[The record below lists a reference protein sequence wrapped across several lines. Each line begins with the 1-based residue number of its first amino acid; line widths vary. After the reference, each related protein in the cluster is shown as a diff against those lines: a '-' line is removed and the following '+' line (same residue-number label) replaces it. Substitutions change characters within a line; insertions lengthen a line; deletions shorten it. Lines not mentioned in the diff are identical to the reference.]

1 MSVVHNNIPARAFL
15 TPPATCNSRRFL
27 PNLPATERK
36 STAIPA
42 KSPDIITNLPSAD
55 SPYGRAKHVQLVDKN
70 PNKAVSMFWTAIN
83 AGDRVDSA
91 LKDMAVVM
99 KQLDR
104 SDEAIEA
111 IKSFRHLCP
120 SESQESLDNI
130 LLELYKRC
138 GRTDELIETLQAKLK
153 QIEKGSA
160 FGGKRVKAG
169 RSQGKKKDITIEQEY
184 ARVLGNL
191 AWAYLQQGRYKS
203 AEEMYRNSL
212 SFELDRNKQCNLA
225 VCLMHMNRMT
235 ESRLL
240 LQTVRDSSGNREMDE
255 SFAKAYERAM
265 ETLTKLESR
274 QGEKLTAS
282 AEERHVNVPAPFS
295 PFKYRGP
302 EGCFAQNGGPKG
314 RFGELSD
321 ANRVDSPGRNNW
333 FQPSSQYSYGDK
345 WKKAT
350 FGKWGSKGTTKE
362 SFMFNKEEVASPL
375 PNEANSEVLL
385 TQPRRCTWSF
395 GNEEKKKAVVHD
407 VHRKLIFGQVNAE
420 NCPSKSSSAS
430 NCINGMQAPPDGD
443 DGFKK
448 PNSDT
453 TDSDKSTEPVEETA
467 TDSEG
472 HHDIQSQSK
481 SPRGTDYQDFVTWTG
496 KKSWADIAEE
506 EEQDLLN
513 GRSIFQ

>member
-1 MSVVHNNIPARAFL
+1 MSLVHNNFPARGFL
-15 TPPATCNSRRFL
+15 TPPPTCNSRRL
-27 PNLPATERK
+27 IPSRPATERK
-36 STAIPA
+36 YSAIPA
-42 KSPDIITNLPSAD
+42 KSPENIINLPSLD

-120 SESQESLDNI
+120 TESQDSLDNI

-138 GRTDELIETLQAKLK
+138 GRTDELIQIIQAKLK

-184 ARVLGNL
+184 ARLLGNL
-191 AWAYLQQGRYKS
+191 AWAYLQQGKYKS

-235 ESRLL
+235 EAKLL
-240 LQTVRDSSGNREMDE
+240 LQTVSDSCGNREMDE
-255 SFAKAYERAM
+255 SYAKAYERAM
-265 ETLTKLESR
+265 ETLTRLESR
-274 QGEKLTAS
+274 QDEKTIAS
-282 AEERHVNVPAPFS
+282 AKERQVNCPAPFS
-295 PFKYRGP
+295 PFKCRGP
-302 EGCFAQNGGPKG
+302 EGCTQNGGPK
-314 RFGELSD
+314 R
-321 ANRVDSPGRNNW
+321 W
-333 FQPSSQYSYGDK
+333 FQSSPQDSYGDK

-350 FGKWGSKGTTKE
+350 FGCQSNVKWGRKGTSRE
-362 SFMFNKEEVASPL
+362 SFMFNQEDVASSL
-375 PNEANSEVLL
+375 PSEATSEVLL
-385 TQPRRCTWSF
+385 TQPRRCPWSF
-395 GNEEKKKAVVHD
+395 GDKEKKDAVVPD
-407 VHRKLIFGQVNAE
+407 VNRKLIFGEVNAE
-420 NCPSKSSSAS
+420 IYPWETSNAA
-430 NCINGMQAPPDGD
+430 NCIKGTQTPSEVDSV
-443 DGFKK
+443 KK

-453 TDSDKSTEPVEETA
+453 TDSVKSTEAVELIA
-467 TDSEG
+467 GDSEVN
-472 HHDIQSQSK
+472 HEIQSQSK
-481 SPRGTDYQDFVTWTG
+481 SPRGKDYQDFVTWTG

-513 GRSIFQ
+513 GRSTFQ